1 MSECV
6 FGKVYLLGE
15 RMELDF
21 RALLAEERK
30 KAALKSAVANDEGKG
45 VVRQGSNE
53 MHQKVSLS
61 ENTQSISVQ
70 LPDGVV
76 AAALDGG
83 ADCASPETF
92 SFQLIDD
99 LAAFKLHYEYESIF
113 YIPDYIDAVNEAAIL
128 SCIDESPWTIL
139 KTRRLQC
146 YDSSR
151 RSLPSYL
158 QDINR
163 SLVNNEIFGPL
174 NQPNH
179 VLINDYK
186 SNEGILHHVDGP
198 SYYPKVA
205 ILSMRSPCLMTF
217 RPNLP
222 PEDIGNVSQ
231 EEVFSVYLEP
241 RSLLIF
247 DQLVYTDL
255 QHGIHADAEEC
266 DVNGRIP
273 CLNNACTKLI
283 RGARRTSLTIR
294 RMYTEKEM

>member
-1 MSECV
+1 
-6 FGKVYLLGE
+6 
-15 RMELDF
+15 MELDF

-30 KAALKSAVANDEGKG
+30 KAALKSVMTMPMQVVVANEEDGDMA
-45 VVRQGSNE
+45 RQSAGSTEQE
-53 MHQKVSLS
+53 MHQKVCLS
-61 ENTQSISVQ
+61 KHMQSNSVQ
-70 LPDGVV
+70 IQDGIV
-76 AAALDGG
+76 AAALDDD
-83 ADCASPETF
+83 ADRESSEAFEF
-92 SFQLIDD
+92 LVIDN
-99 LAAFKLHYEYESIF
+99 LMKFKLHCEYESI
-113 YIPDYIDAVNEAAIL
+113 YYVPDYIDAVTEAAIL
-128 SCIDESPWTIL
+128 SCVDVSPWTIL

-151 RSLPSYL
+151 HMLPSFL
-158 QDINR
+158 QEINR
-163 SLVNNEIFGPL
+163 GLVNNGIFGVL

-186 SNEGILHHVDGP
+186 CNEGILHHVDGP

-247 DQLVYTDL
+247 DQKVYTHL
-255 QHGIHADAEEC
+255 QHGIHADTEEC
-266 DVNGRIP
+266 DVNSHIP

-294 RMYTEKEM
+294 RMYNEKEM